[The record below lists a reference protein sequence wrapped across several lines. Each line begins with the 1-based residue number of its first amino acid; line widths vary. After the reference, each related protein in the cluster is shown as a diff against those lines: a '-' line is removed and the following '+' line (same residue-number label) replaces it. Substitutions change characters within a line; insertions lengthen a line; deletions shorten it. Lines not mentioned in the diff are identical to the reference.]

1 MKTTTLFAATVIALG
16 ALSAQAM
23 AADPAQAAQR
33 DASASERTEAS
44 EMQARRGGKHHRG
57 HRFAH
62 RGQGGAMGIARL
74 DTDGDGRISRAELEQ
89 AAQART
95 ERAEKFA
102 EKRAEKRA
110 ERTDRAGQG
119 ERGHRGHRGHP
130 GITGMGGMGSGW
142 LLEQFDAIDVNSDG
156 YIVRA
161 ELRAW
166 QQAQRPQREAERERR
181 FQERFSA
188 ADLNGDGVLSRV
200 EVEEKMPRLLVS
212 FAWMDD
218 NRDGFLSQD
227 ELKVRTNVR

>member
-89 AAQART
+89 AAQARV
-95 ERAEKFA
+95 ERAEQ
-102 EKRAEKRA
+102 RAEKRA
-110 ERTDRAGQG
+110 ERTSQAGQG
-119 ERGHRGHRGHP
+119 ERGQRGQRGHRGHP
-130 GITGMGGMGSGW
+130 GMTGMSGMGGGW

-200 EVEEKMPRLLVS
+200 EVEEKMPRLLGS

-227 ELKVRTNVR
+227 ELKVRTNGR

>member
-119 ERGHRGHRGHP
+119 ERGHRGHP
-130 GITGMGGMGSGW
+130 GMTGMGGMGGGW
-142 LLEQFDAIDVNSDG
+142 LLEQFDAIDANSDG

-200 EVEEKMPRLLVS
+200 EVEEKMPRLLGS

-227 ELKVRTNVR
+227 ELKVRTNGR

>member
-33 DASASERTEAS
+33 DASASERTDAS

-119 ERGHRGHRGHP
+119 ERGHRGHP
-130 GITGMGGMGSGW
+130 GMTGMGGMGGGW
-142 LLEQFDAIDVNSDG
+142 LLEQFDAIDANSDG

-200 EVEEKMPRLLVS
+200 EVEEKMPRLLGS

-227 ELKVRTNVR
+227 ELKVRTNGR

>member
-1 MKTTTLFAATVIALG
+1 MI
-16 ALSAQAM
+16 
-23 AADPAQAAQR
+23 
-33 DASASERTEAS
+33 
-44 EMQARRGGKHHRG
+44 
-57 HRFAH
+57 
-62 RGQGGAMGIARL
+62 
-74 DTDGDGRISRAELEQ
+74 
-89 AAQART
+89 
-95 ERAEKFA
+95 
-102 EKRAEKRA
+102 
-110 ERTDRAGQG
+110 
-119 ERGHRGHRGHP
+119 
-130 GITGMGGMGSGW
+130 GMGGMGGMGGGW

-200 EVEEKMPRLLVS
+200 EVEEKMPRLLAS

>member
-130 GITGMGGMGSGW
+130 GMTGMGGMGGGW
-142 LLEQFDAIDVNSDG
+142 LLEQFDAIDANSDG

-200 EVEEKMPRLLVS
+200 EVEEKMPRLLGS

-227 ELKVRTNVR
+227 ELKVRTNGR

>member
-33 DASASERTEAS
+33 DASASERTDAS

-119 ERGHRGHRGHP
+119 ERGHRGHP
-130 GITGMGGMGSGW
+130 GMTGMGGMGGGW
-142 LLEQFDAIDVNSDG
+142 LLEQFDAIDANSDG

-227 ELKVRTNVR
+227 ELKVRTNGR